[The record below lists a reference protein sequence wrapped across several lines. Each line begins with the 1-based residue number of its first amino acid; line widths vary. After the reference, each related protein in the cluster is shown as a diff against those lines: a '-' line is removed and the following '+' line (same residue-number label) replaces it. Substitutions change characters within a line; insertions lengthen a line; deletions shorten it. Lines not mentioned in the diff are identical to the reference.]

1 LSHVAKPLRHTL
13 AVATAVLAGSA
24 AAVAVASPAAA
35 AITDRIVVSAT
46 SPSSTATFK
55 QVNAECPGS
64 MVGLGGGAAIIVG
77 GDYSAHITASTP
89 QPTSDGQFARAEV
102 HAGGATPWAVRAY
115 TVCGNGVTGRDPV
128 FDGTPIVAGA
138 VSGGVSVSCPA
149 GKQVIGMGG
158 YVSSHDFILSGVDVN
173 STLTTVTMWWAR
185 VLGVPNSLTG
195 AAEVWANCIDPVPGL
210 QRVRMVSSTDSLD
223 KVFLPTCPSGTDVYG
238 VGGGVSTGAARRIAK
253 IDMLIPLLSNALV
266 SVREFPSGSTLNW
279 TAFGT
284 VICAP

>member
-1 LSHVAKPLRHTL
+1 MSQMARSLRRTV
-13 AVATAVLAGSA
+13 AVATAVLVGGA
-24 AAVAVASPAAA
+24 ASVAVASPAAA
-35 AITDRIVVSAT
+35 AITGRTVVSAT

-55 QVNAECPGS
+55 QVSVTCPGS
-64 MVGLGGGAAIIVG
+64 MVALGGGAAIIG
-77 GDYSAHITASTP
+77 GDYSAHITATTP
-89 QPTSDGQFARAEV
+89 TPVGDGQFARAEV

-128 FDGTPIVAGA
+128 FDGTHIVAGA

-149 GKQVIGMGG
+149 GRQVIGMGG
-158 YVSSHDFILSGVDVN
+158 YVSSDDFILSGVDVN

-195 AAEVWANCIDPVPGL
+195 TAEVWANCIDPVPGL
-210 QRVRMVSSTDSLD
+210 QRVRMVSSTDSVD
-223 KVFLPTCPSGTDVYG
+223 KVLLPTCPSGTDVYG

-279 TAFGT
+279 MAFGT